1 MWGANIKTVDIKR
14 LSKYLAFGGCG
25 ATSDTFLFYLLN
37 KEGMTPILSNSLSI
51 SVGIAIS
58 YSLNSRY
65 TFNQEKFSRITATK
79 FLFVGILGLA
89 VSNLLL
95 WLLIEQASTPT
106 IVGKLI
112 TLPLVAIIQFIINQS
127 WTFKSD

>member
-14 LSKYLAFGGCG
+14 LLKYLALGGCG
-25 ATSDTFLFYLLN
+25 ATSDTLLFYLLN

-65 TFNQEKFSRITATK
+65 TFNQEKISRITATK

-106 IVGKLI
+106 IVGKLL